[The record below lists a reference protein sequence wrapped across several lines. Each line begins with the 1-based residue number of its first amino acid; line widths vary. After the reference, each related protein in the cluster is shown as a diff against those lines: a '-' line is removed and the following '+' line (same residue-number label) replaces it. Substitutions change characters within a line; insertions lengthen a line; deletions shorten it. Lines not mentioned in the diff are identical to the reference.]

1 MKFRTERWLS
11 ARALICG
18 LAIIVGLQV
27 GCTRDSSNNNSNTN
41 ETPAPGVI
49 TLLSGTNGEVC
60 PHPVANLNLSIDRLG
75 CGLHNLQFIHFGTV
89 RSGTSV
95 KFIGYAN
102 TSGCN
107 EGPVDWAV
115 EIKTRATYNGDR
127 EHPLEIDQIL
137 KGAQPGKVVDK
148 NLQVS
153 DMVLPGKGPDFWY
166 MRHLDCIQI
175 RDGTDDVKSSQAITV
190 TDPGNKPQ
198 ISAPH
203 PTKSPQPPAPAPA
216 SSKPRSSYGYIK
228 LTDAKGADCFLPISR
243 DNIAKPLWAS
253 QIPGCY
259 FERFVKMQLE
269 DVPSAVTINLRSFG
283 YRDEGPDY
291 GAEMPEEPSNDC
303 SGSGWGYAFRA
314 DIKTMGA
321 IRGLSAKFDVDDIMS
336 TPIDGAVVANV
347 RVLKYS
353 TEIYQ
358 YHWPTT
364 YYFSCF
370 KFDLGD
376 S

>member
-1 MKFRTERWLS
+1 MKSRTERWLS

-27 GCTRDSSNNNSNTN
+27 GCTRDSSNNNANTN

-49 TLLSGTNGEVC
+49 TLLSGTNGETC
-60 PHPVANLNLSIDRLG
+60 AHPVANLNLSIDRLG

-115 EIKTRATYNGDR
+115 EIKTRATYTGDR

-153 DMVLPGKGPDFWY
+153 DMVLPGKGPDFFY

-228 LTDAKGADCFLPISR
+228 LTDAKGATCTLPIAR
-243 DNIAKPLWAS
+243 DNIAKPRWAS

-269 DVPSAVTINLRSFG
+269 DVPSAVTIYIRSFG

-291 GAEMPEEPSNDC
+291 GAEMPEEPLNDC
-303 SGSGWGYAFRA
+303 SGSNYEHAFRV

-321 IRGLSAKFDVDDIMS
+321 IHGLSAKFDVDDIWS
-336 TPIDGAVVANV
+336 TPIDDTVIANV
-347 RVLKYS
+347 RVLKH
-353 TEIYQ
+353 TRQIYQ